1 MPCDASSPI
10 AYSMFYFSGPM
21 GIQCS
26 FMYRLKKNHK
36 QLREILDFVFY
47 PIEFNHVWVSFVL
60 LKKIFDV
67 NSVGGQTLSNQSPGG
82 FKDLYLTETFLAMFT
97 PFISTLTF
105 PVLNYSKSASCKML
119 VQDLTS

>member
-1 MPCDASSPI
+1 MDPWEAS
-10 AYSMFYFSGPM
+10 AFYV
-21 GIQCS
+21 QT
-26 FMYRLKKNHK
+26 KKEYHK

-97 PFISTLTF
+97 PFIFTLTF